1 MSKEMSSLPYTC
13 LNPEEI
19 VDELEMENI
28 DVLVINENTEE
39 KENHTMWEA
48 STRILKSMLPATFG
62 LLFIFILETINIV
75 IIGKLNIPSLIASIG
90 LGTLF
95 VNATGYIPGCGLL
108 GGIDTLCSHAFGQ
121 KNYAMV
127 GNYSS
132 IGRVVVII
140 FFLCFTVP
148 MNFLSYTILTTI
160 GIDHEIATLASEFCH
175 SMSFS
180 VFFGLQFNTTLR
192 YLQSMNFFGP
202 GCLITLI
209 SAALH
214 PIWCMTLVNRYGL
227 GVVGAGL
234 SLGITQFLNFSLIT
248 LYSTFYNPCEES
260 HVPWFFN
267 SYSLSRRH
275 IWNYLKKA
283 VPAAILFSADW
294 IGFEILTFM
303 ASFLGS
309 VSLAANVCL
318 FNFISLIFM
327 IQLGLS
333 FASTTLVGNSVGANN
348 KHNVNFYSYSSITI
362 GLILVSITTSLVLYF
377 RSDIPNLYT
386 DEPQVKALLYDL
398 IGIYVIFAIPDSIQ
412 IVLHGII
419 KGLGKQKA
427 ASIVCLIILY
437 PFNITFAYILAFH
450 LQIGVMGLWYSQ
462 LTSIFLLAF
471 SYIVIYLNTDI
482 DEVIKESK
490 HLIELR
496 RSSEISAAA
505 VSRQRDE

>member
-1 MSKEMSSLPYTC
+1 MSKDISLVPYTC

-19 VDELEMENI
+19 VDELEIEN
-28 DVLVINENTEE
+28 DDLLVINENIEE
-39 KENHTMWEA
+39 KENHTFWEA
-48 STRILKSMLPATFG
+48 SVRILSSMLPATFG

-75 IIGKLNIPSLIASIG
+75 IIGKLNVPSLIASIG

-121 KNYAMV
+121 KNFKMI
-127 GNYSS
+127 GNYTS

-140 FFLCFTVP
+140 FFLFFTVP
-148 MNFLSYTILTTI
+148 MNFLSYSILRMV
-160 GIDHEIATLASEFCH
+160 GIEHEIATLASKFCH

-180 VFFGLQFNTTLR
+180 VFFALQFNTTLR

-209 SAALH
+209 TAALH
-214 PIWCMTLVNRYGL
+214 PFWCSTLVNIYGL

-234 SLGITQFLNFSLIT
+234 SLGITQCLNFSLIT
-248 LYSTFYNPCEES
+248 IYSSYYNPCEES

-267 SYSLSRRH
+267 DYSLSKRH

-309 VSLAANVCL
+309 VSLASNVCL

-333 FASTTLVGNSVGANN
+333 FAATTLVGNSVGANS
-348 KHNVNFYSYSSITI
+348 KHNVKIYSYSSIII
-362 GLILVSITTSLVLYF
+362 GLVLVSITTSLVLYF
-377 RSDIPNLYT
+377 REDIPNLYT
-386 DEPQVKALLYDL
+386 NEPQVKSLLYDL

-437 PFNITFAYILAFH
+437 PFNITFAYILGFH
-450 LQIGVMGLWYSQ
+450 LKIGVMGLWYSQ

-471 SYIVIYLNTDI
+471 SYIIIYLNTDV
-482 DEVIKESK
+482 DEVIKDSK

-496 RSSEISAAA
+496 KSSEISGICLN
-505 VSRQRDE
+505 RPQIE